1 MENKTKRAFII
12 VDVQNDG
19 IQEGPLTVPK
29 GSGVVPVINSIRKKN
44 KFDLI
49 VLTQDWHP
57 SNHSSFAINNNAEL
71 FSVKELE
78 TGPQIMWPVHCV
90 QNTEG
95 SQFVSDLIREE
106 SDIIIQKGTNP
117 KVDSYSA
124 FWNNNKSEKTDLE
137 DILNQNNITDVY
149 VCGLA
154 YDYCVSFT
162 AVGSVECGFKTFFIE
177 DATEGLEEET
187 ILKAKEKMEKIGV
200 IFVKSI
206 DLDF

>member
-12 VDVQNDG
+12 VDVQNDF
-19 IQEGPLTVPK
+19 IEGGSLAVPK
-29 GSGVVPVINSIRKKN
+29 GSEVVPVINSIRKKN

-57 SNHSSFAINNNAEL
+57 SDHSSFAVNNNAEL

-78 TGPQIMWPVHCV
+78 TGPQVMWPVHCV

-95 SQFVSDLIREE
+95 AKFVSNLVHEE
-106 SDIIIQKGTNP
+106 SDIVVQKGKNT
-117 KVDSYSA
+117 KVDSYSG
-124 FWNNNKSEKTDLE
+124 FWDNNKAQKTDLE
-137 DILNQNNITDVY
+137 DILKQNNITDTY
-149 VCGLA
+149 ICGLA

-162 AVGSVECGFKTFFIE
+162 AVDSAECGFKTFFIE
-177 DATEGLEEET
+177 DATRGLQEET
-187 ILKAKEKMEKIGV
+187 MLKAKEKMEKVGV
-200 IFVKSI
+200 KLLKST